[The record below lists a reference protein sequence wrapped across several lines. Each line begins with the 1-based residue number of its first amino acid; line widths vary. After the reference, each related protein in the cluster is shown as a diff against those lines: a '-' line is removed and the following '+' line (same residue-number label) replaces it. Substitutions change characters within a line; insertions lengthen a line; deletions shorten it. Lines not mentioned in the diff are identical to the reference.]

1 MVVGAAGCL
10 WWAPFLTARS
20 TSHSMTLW
28 KPTKTGAIAA
38 LSSGCVRGK
47 WPHARSTRR
56 LPKVSGLRRK

>member
-47 WPHARSTRR
+47 
-56 LPKVSGLRRK
+56 